1 MLDVLCILEM
11 VVRRRE
17 RRQKKFRFYICNR
30 HRLGSR
36 IVNALVLFSASI
48 LSMQDYL
55 TEPDSVVEYA

>member
-30 HRLGSR
+30 HRIEAEKR
-36 IVNALVLFSASI
+36 TRALTI
-48 LSMQDYL
+48 RDPNLSMQDYL